1 MANRQAGQRLQD
13 RRRRDRFRQAQYIT
27 QMGDFTWDVSSGN
40 VTWSTGM
47 RRLLKY
53 DEHEPIDY
61 AKVNRSIHHPD
72 DVERVTRWLE
82 DSLASGKEIFGP
94 NEYRLLCKDGEV
106 IWVETNGSIDYQNGK
121 AVTVFGTCQNITAR
135 KQAEEAI
142 IEQCRRNELILH
154 AAMDGFIL
162 ADERGQI
169 ELPPI

>member
-1 MANRQAGQRLQD
+1 
-13 RRRRDRFRQAQYIT
+13 
-27 QMGDFTWDVSSGN
+27 MGDFTWDVSSGN